1 MGVGQG
7 HLVMNPGVPGLAE
20 GSGQRGLEGHV
31 RPGLRA
37 SLRLCTGNPSPS
49 QNVSTY
55 IGEQREGEHQGI
67 Y

>member
-37 SLRLCTGNPSPS
+37 SLRLCTGDPSPS
-49 QNVSTY
+49 QNVST
-55 IGEQREGEHQGI
+55 
-67 Y
+67 